1 MDKVLGTL
9 HGMDFTIGDTL
20 LEISYLIAALLFV
33 VGLKMLSHPESARRG
48 NLWAAGGMGLA
59 MLTTLLLHRN
69 VEGNAIP
76 LANVWIILAAIGVG
90 SAIGWIIARRIKMTA
105 MPQLVSIYNA
115 TGGAA
120 SALVGL
126 LEYPNAV
133 AGDIGSILV
142 TVLGLIIGAI
152 AFSGSMIAYGKLDGK
167 VGDIMKPFMTYL
179 NLFLLVATLGMGA
192 FVVFS
197 PNPPSEMIWA
207 IWTLFAISLLYGV
220 MFVMPIGGA
229 DMPVVISL
237 LNSLTGIAAAMA
249 GFIYNNQAMILGGI
263 LVGAAGTILTILM
276 CKAMNRS
283 LINVIIGAFGGG
295 GGAALDR
302 EHGSIKEITLS
313 DAAVLLSYSQKVVV
327 IPGYGLAVAQAQHI
341 AHELDNLLESKGV
354 EVKYAI
360 HPVAGRMPGHMNV
373 LLAEADVSYEKLI
386 EMDDINPDMPN
397 VDVAIVVGANDVVNP
412 AAYDDPSS
420 PIYGMPIIDAHLA
433 KNIIIMKRGMGK
445 GYAGIENYLFF
456 NEKARM
462 LFGDAKGTMQK
473 LVSEIKSM

>member
-1 MDKVLGTL
+1 MDKGIIVTNITG
-9 HGMDFTIGDTL
+9 FTVGGTL
-20 LEISYLIAALLFV
+20 LELSYLIAALLFV
-33 VGLKMLSHPESARRG
+33 VGLKMLSHPETARRG
-48 NLWAAGGMGLA
+48 NLWAFGGMALA
-59 MLTTLLLHRN
+59 MVTTVILHKNPDGQGISLTN
-69 VEGNAIP
+69 I
-76 LANVWIILAAIGVG
+76 WIILAAIGVG
-90 SAIGWIIARRIKMTA
+90 AAIGWTIARKVKMTA
-105 MPQLVSIYNA
+105 MPQLVSFYNA

-120 SALVGL
+120 SALVAL

-133 AGDIGSILV
+133 AGDVGSLLV
-142 TVLGLIIGAI
+142 TVLGLIIGAV

-179 NLFLLVATLGMGA
+179 NLVLMVLTLGLGAYLVA
-192 FVVFS
+192 S
-197 PNPPSEMIWA
+197 PNPPAEMVWA
-207 IWTLFAISLLYGV
+207 IYALLALSLIYGV

-237 LNSLTGIAAAMA
+237 LNSFTGIAAAMA

-263 LVGAAGTILTILM
+263 LVGAAGMILTVLM

-283 LINVIIGAFGGG
+283 LINVIVGAFGGG
-295 GGAALDR
+295 VSAASG
-302 EHGSIKEITLS
+302 EQGTIKEITLS
-313 DAAVLLSYSQKVVV
+313 DAAVLLSYSQKIVI

-341 AHELDNLLESKGV
+341 AQELDELLEGKGV
-354 EVKYAI
+354 DVKYAI

-373 LLAEADVSYEKLI
+373 LLAEADVPYEKLV

-412 AAYDDPSS
+412 AAYDDPGS

-445 GYAGIENYLFF
+445 GYAGIENALFF
-456 NEKARM
+456 NDKTRM
-462 LFGDAKGTMQK
+462 LFGDAKNSIQK
-473 LVSEIKSM
+473 LVTEIKTM